1 MADFTYTGVIDNQSD
16 GTRSEVSGTLPEF
29 ALDSTLEQILNVL
42 TPATKEATKQ
52 TKKTQEILEDQKELY
67 EKAMKGDKEAQK
79 EFNKILEDGLNKAN
93 KTGREKDA
101 KAQGEYNAA
110 MARSEQVL
118 RSTAK
123 GLQKFGLGALTVAS
137 TLAVGFFNAVTSA
150 GETLNEL
157 RTQGLAFG
165 DAQGSTIE
173 ALGTL
178 SLTGLSGSKFLGEF
192 SRAAGVLGVNTLANM
207 TRQFD
212 AATSS
217 GLDLGLSLSENAEA
231 LASELDVRARL
242 GILEGVS
249 AQQMMKETQRQ
260 QKAVLLYSQALGIA
274 TEDLE
279 AFASSLVTNTNILS
293 GSLLRF
299 NNEVQSQM
307 VAGLKEFGTVMAGLG
322 GEEGQGIAQAM
333 VEAAAG
339 GALGFSDN
347 LVAMTAVLPK
357 LQHTTQELTAAMASG
372 TLTQEQANE
381 MATSFAEELGNLSEG
396 EKQRIFAMERAGVQG
411 ATEMANAVRNF
422 ESSTRRLEDLR
433 IDPSAVQTG
442 TNALNNILEKL
453 TGMFDALRYS
463 FLEGLGSVDGLNDAF
478 KSAQDTIAKALNE
491 AFGTAG
497 ESVKD
502 FGKSIGERMPE
513 FIEKAAKGIAHL
525 IKVLPTIVEGV
536 IAVSSAIFNFVSF
549 LSDHAGKIL
558 ALGAVILTAVAAVKL
573 FSAYLSAKEFL
584 GMLKGGGAGNKA
596 QKQIMDGAGASG
608 KAAGGMKAFGG
619 GFAAM
624 MKGIVTGLKILGK
637 AAMNPM
643 VWAGL
648 GLITVAVLALATA
661 LRIAAPAIE
670 AMGKVIMN
678 VMMGVGAIIES
689 VGKGIAAIVTA
700 IGSVVL
706 KVFEGIG
713 AVIVSVGNAIKAV
726 FEGIGSIIMG
736 IGNAIAGIFLA
747 IGKAAM
753 MAGKGISFIFE
764 GIASM
769 GDSFTNFI
777 ATLGNLDGG
786 QLLYAATGILAVGG
800 ALVALGAGS
809 LVGGIM
815 KGLGDF
821 FGGDVIDQFIQLG
834 AVAPGIVKM
843 ADVMSDF
850 GSVID
855 KFTEA
860 LGEIDGD
867 YIAGQMKILEDAFM
881 SFSEAI
887 NQISFKDLF
896 KLAALNLLGVGQG
909 GDGDTA
915 TAPTT
920 VPAQV
925 QPASSPTIQK
935 AAKLGDNFTANY
947 SQRDM
952 MSADP
957 ELYKEFTEKRRTRE
971 QELIEGGTSKQRA
984 ELMAEREALKEYA
997 PQITAAGAGTFKD
1010 ADGNPIKFD
1019 ADGNVINPNQ
1029 QQQGT
1034 TTTDQGSN
1042 AMATGDL
1049 SEDILSALNRQNN
1062 LLQQL
1067 VRQNQVIADN
1077 I

>member
-1 MADFTYTGVIDNQSD
+1 MADFTYSGVIDNQSD

-42 TPATKEATKQ
+42 TPGVKEATKQ
-52 TKKTQEILEDQKELY
+52 SKKTQDILEEHKEIF
-67 EKAMKGDKEAQK
+67 ENAMKGDKEAKK
-79 EFNKILEDGLNKAN
+79 EANKILEDGLNKAN

-150 GETLNEL
+150 GDTLNEL
-157 RTQGLAFG
+157 RLKGLAFG
-165 DAQGSTIE
+165 DAQGSTIK
-173 ALGTL
+173 ALETL
-178 SLTGLSGSKFLGEF
+178 SATGIQGQRFLDQF
-192 SRAAGVLGVNTLANM
+192 SRAAGVMGVNALSNM
-207 TRQFD
+207 TQEFD
-212 AATSS
+212 RVTKS
-217 GLDLGLSLSENAEA
+217 GLSLGLSLSENAEA
-231 LASELDVRARL
+231 LGNELQLRAQL

-249 AQQMMKETQRQ
+249 SQQIMKETQRQ
-260 QKAVLLYSQALGIA
+260 QKAVLKYSQALGIA
-274 TEDLE
+274 TEDLD
-279 AFASSLVTNTNILS
+279 AFAKSLVLNTNIVS

-299 NNEVQSQM
+299 SNDVQSQ
-307 VAGLKEFGTVMAGLG
+307 VSAGLQEFGTVMAGLG
-322 GEEGQGIAQAM
+322 GKGGEDIAEAM
-333 VEAAAG
+333 TEAAAG
-339 GALGFSDN
+339 GGLGFSN
-347 LVAMTAVLPK
+347 QLVAFTAVLPR
-357 LQHTTQELTAAMASG
+357 LQNTTQELTAAMANG

-381 MATSFAEELGNLSEG
+381 MATSFAEELGNLSQG
-396 EKQRIFAMERAGVQG
+396 EKERIFAMERAGVEG
-411 ATEMANAVRNF
+411 ATQMANAVRNF
-422 ESSTRRLEDLR
+422 EASTKRIEDLKL
-433 IDPSAVQTG
+433 DPSAVQTG
-442 TNALNNILEKL
+442 TNTLNAIIDKVIGL
-453 TGMFDALRYS
+453 FDALRFS
-463 FLEGLGSVDGLNDAF
+463 FLEGLSSVGDLNDVFEEAY
-478 KSAQDTIAKALNE
+478 DIIGTALNE

-497 ESVKD
+497 KSVND
-502 FGKSIGERMPE
+502 FGKSIGEKMPDL
-513 FIEKAAKGIAHL
+513 IKKAAEGVAAL

-536 IAVSSAIFNFVSF
+536 IAVSSAIFNFVTF
-549 LSDHAGKIL
+549 LADHSGKIL
-558 ALGAVILTAVAAVKL
+558 ALGAVILGAVAAVKL

-596 QKQIMDGAGASG
+596 KKQIMDGAGASG

-624 MKGIVTGLKILGK
+624 MKGIVKGLKILGK

-700 IGSVVL
+700 IGSVIL

-855 KFTEA
+855 KFTDA

-867 YIAGQMKILEDAFM
+867 YIAGQMKILEDAFI
-881 SFSEAI
+881 SFSNAI
-887 NQISFKDLF
+887 DQISFKDLF
-896 KLAALNLLGVGQG
+896 KLAALNILGGGIGQ
-909 GDGDTA
+909 DNQTA
-915 TAPTT
+915 TAPTV

-935 AAKLGDNFTANY
+935 AAKLDDNFTANY
-947 SQRDM
+947 SQM
-952 MSADP
+952 KLQSADP
-957 ELYKEFTEKRRTRE
+957 ELFAEFTQTRRTRE

-1029 QQQGT
+1029 QQPG